1 VFPVWDDLSDL
12 TPALGPDDRLD
23 PRRFHDRRT
32 RRGGGRK
39 ALQLCEQV
47 RHALTAALAG
57 LGDEALQAVTVLGVE
72 PAPHSG
78 RLRVTVTAPDRKQ
91 AEARLAVAAG
101 RLRTEVAAGIN
112 RRKAPELVF
121 AVV

>member
-1 VFPVWDDLSDL
+1 MRDDLTHL
-12 TPALGPDDRLD
+12 TPALGPDDGQD

-32 RRGGGRK
+32 RRGDGRK

-57 LGDEALQAVTVLGVE
+57 LGDETLQGVEVLGVE

-78 RLRVTVTAPDRKQ
+78 RLRATVTAPDRAG
-91 AEARLAVAAG
+91 AEARLHAAAG
-101 RLRTEVAAGIN
+101 RLRTEVAASIN

>member
-1 VFPVWDDLSDL
+1 MRNDLSDL

-23 PRRFHDRRT
+23 PRRFHDRRG
-32 RRGGGRK
+32 RRPGGRK

-47 RHALTAALAG
+47 RHALSVALAG
-57 LGDEALQAVTVLGVE
+57 LGDEVLQSLTVLGVE

-78 RLRVTVTAPDRKQ
+78 RLRVTVTGPDRGL
-91 AEARLAVAAG
+91 AERRLAAAAG
-101 RLRTEVAAGIN
+101 RLRTEVAASIN

-121 AVV
+121 AVGGD

>member
-1 VFPVWDDLSDL
+1 MRTDLSRL
-12 TPALGPDDRLD
+12 TPDLGPDDGQD

-32 RRGGGRK
+32 RKGDGRK

-47 RHALTAALAG
+47 RHALTAALVG
-57 LGDEALQAVTVLGVE
+57 LGDEVLQAVTVLGVE

-78 RLRVTVTAPDRKQ
+78 RLRATVTAPDRKR
-91 AEARLAVAAG
+91 AEARLHAAAG
-101 RLRTEVAAGIN
+101 RLRTEVAACVN

>member
-1 VFPVWDDLSDL
+1 MPNDLSDL
-12 TPALGPDDRLD
+12 TPALDPDDGRD

-32 RRGGGRK
+32 RRGDGRK
-39 ALQLCEQV
+39 ALQLCQQV

-57 LGDEALQAVTVLGVE
+57 LGDEVLQNVRVVSVE

-78 RLRVTVTAPDRKQ
+78 RLRATVTAPDHHL
-91 AEARLAVAAG
+91 AGERLAAAAG
-101 RLRTEVAAGIN
+101 RLRTEVAAGVN

>member
-1 VFPVWDDLSDL
+1 MRDL
-12 TPALGPDDRLD
+12 TPMIGPDDGLD

-32 RRGGGRK
+32 KRSDGRK

-57 LGDEALQAVTVLGVE
+57 LGDEVLQGVTVLGVE

-78 RLRVTVTAPDRKQ
+78 RLRATVTAPDR
-91 AEARLAVAAG
+91 ATATTRLHVAAG
-101 RLRTEVAAGIN
+101 RLRTEVAASVN

>member
-1 VFPVWDDLSDL
+1 MRDDLSAL
-12 TPALGPDDRLD
+12 TPALGPDDALD

-32 RRGGGRK
+32 RRAGGRK
-39 ALQLCEQV
+39 ARQLCEQV
-47 RHALTAALAG
+47 RHALTVVLAG
-57 LGDEALQAVTVLGVE
+57 LGDEALQAVTVGGVE

-78 RLRVTVTAPDRKQ
+78 RLRVTVTAPDR
-91 AEARLAVAAG
+91 RLAGERLHAAAG
-101 RLRTEVAAGIN
+101 RLRAEVAASIN